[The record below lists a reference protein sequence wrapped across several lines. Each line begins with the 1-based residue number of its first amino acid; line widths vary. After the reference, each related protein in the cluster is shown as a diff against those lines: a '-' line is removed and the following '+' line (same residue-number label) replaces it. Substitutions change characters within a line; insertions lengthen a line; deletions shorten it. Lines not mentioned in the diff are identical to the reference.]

1 MEIFS
6 PVLENSAMDLC
17 LIWSMNFSGVG
28 FFMLLPR
35 GCCLLDWRLEVVGLL
50 VVVVVVLLKLLC

>member
-17 LIWSMNFSGVG
+17 LVWSMNFSGVR

-35 GCCLLDWRLEVVGLL
+35 
-50 VVVVVVLLKLLC
+50 VVVCWIEGLKLLGCWSLLLLLLKLLC